1 MTHRC
6 KRKINMS
13 TNPEMLAIR
22 EVALLVGHATS
33 DAVLVGG
40 QSVLFWA
47 EIYGVI
53 PKDDIPALTEDVD
66 FVAGLTDISDAENAL
81 SAKYKVDLRIAG
93 MDDAS
98 VNSGKMT
105 VHHPVFGKLNI
116 DFLRMITGLDTSDV
130 TANAISL
137 SVDGINFKI
146 ISPINLLKSK
156 ISNIGAHL
164 NKRNVEG
171 VEQAKLAIEIASRY
185 MIEKIG
191 LQPKPPY
198 GDFEKII
205 SFSRC
210 DAALYAN
217 KFHGLD
223 TMKALPI
230 KSLQKDDPFLLK
242 RYPVAMEQIEIKRK
256 KFDDLIERMAHYDNQ
271 AESNRFQP

>member
-1 MTHRC
+1 
-6 KRKINMS
+6 MS

-22 EVALLVGHATS
+22 EVALLVGHATN

-40 QSVLFWA
+40 QSVLFWG
-47 EIYGVI
+47 EVYGVI
-53 PKDDIPALTEDVD
+53 PKGDIPALTEDVD
-66 FVAGLTDISDAENAL
+66 FIGGLTDIVDAENAL
-81 SAKYKVDLRIAG
+81 AAKYKVDLRIAS

-98 VNSGKMT
+98 INSGKMT

-116 DFLRMITGLDTSDV
+116 DFLRMITGLDASDV
-130 TANAISL
+130 VSSAILL
-137 SVDGINFKI
+137 SIDGIEFKI
-146 ISPINLLKSK
+146 ISPVNLLKSK

-164 NKRNVEG
+164 NKRNKEG
-171 VEQAKLAIEIASRY
+171 IEQAGLAVEIANRY
-185 MIEKIG
+185 MTEKIG

-198 GDFEKII
+198 GDFEKVIALTK
-205 SFSRC
+205 C

-230 KSLQKDDPFLLK
+230 ESLPQDDPFLLK

-256 KFDDLIERMAHYDNQ
+256 KFDDLIERMARYDNQ